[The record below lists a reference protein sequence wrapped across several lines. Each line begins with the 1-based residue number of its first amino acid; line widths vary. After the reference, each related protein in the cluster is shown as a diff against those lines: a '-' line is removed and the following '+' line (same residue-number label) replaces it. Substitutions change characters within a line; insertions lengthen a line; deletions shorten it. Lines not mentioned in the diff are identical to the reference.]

1 MNFPLLTKL
10 LFTFSS
16 LGGTAIGGYFATT
29 IAGNE
34 KLEIDKEKGEKE
46 LKEEV
51 ESKQKQ
57 DKNGQ
62 TEDVGKAQ
70 HIGLINSEDGDINK
84 HSSSTNYLF
93 QQQKSNEASDTT
105 FEKETLEEEK
115 DLIRGGERWDDFL
128 AELESKGDY
137 GFSSDSLEIDE
148 KESEKQYVVV
158 ADYVKYKS
166 YSQGDEV
173 CEQWYLETNK
183 PKKRQK
189 NQCDS
194 FAKKESWGTRSP
206 HYQPLVWISL
216 VENYAETILK
226 DYGLISGNT
235 KYKTSN
241 GTWETGP
248 WSCTIEKS
256 LDNLLVSCD
265 FYENKQIT

>member
-1 MNFPLLTKL
+1 MTLVGTKIIPVVLGLSGIAAGGSFSLT
-10 LFTFSS
+10 S
-16 LGGTAIGGYFATT
+16 
-29 IAGNE
+29 
-34 KLEIDKEKGEKE
+34 
-46 LKEEV
+46 
-51 ESKQKQ
+51 
-57 DKNGQ
+57 
-62 TEDVGKAQ
+62 
-70 HIGLINSEDGDINK
+70 
-84 HSSSTNYLF
+84 YL
-93 QQQKSNEASDTT
+93 
-105 FEKETLEEEK
+105 
-115 DLIRGGERWDDFL
+115 
-128 AELESKGDY
+128 
-137 GFSSDSLEIDE
+137 
-148 KESEKQYVVV
+148 
-158 ADYVKYKS
+158 
-166 YSQGDEV
+166 
-173 CEQWYLETNK
+173 TNK